1 MTTNFALK
9 LPAQQLKVSIY
20 MKDTGGASFRIYLL
34 PENSGD
40 KTKNGCLFDFAQRSN
55 ATHVQAFITFREY
68 IYETFVGHHFV
79 SENQKIPYE

>member
-1 MTTNFALK
+1 M
-9 LPAQQLKVSIY
+9 I
-20 MKDTGGASFRIYLL
+20 DTGVASFRIYLL

-40 KTKNGCLFDFAQRSN
+40 KTKNGCLLDFAQRSN

-79 SENQKIPYE
+79 SKDTLRIIESINLKYKEKLKKVCSCY